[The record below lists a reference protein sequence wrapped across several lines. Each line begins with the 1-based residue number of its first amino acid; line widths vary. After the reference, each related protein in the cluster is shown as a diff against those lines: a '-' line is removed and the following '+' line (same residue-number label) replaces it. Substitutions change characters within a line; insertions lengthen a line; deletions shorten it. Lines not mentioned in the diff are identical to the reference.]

1 MMKIIRLK
9 DFEFNMKVF
18 GRLMSLE
25 TALGAL
31 SDTLPF
37 MTITCALLAI
47 YKALAAS
54 HYKTAPGV
62 LTAVGLA
69 FTFRFLIYIRPWV
82 NQKSRRARYRARI
95 YQALHQANVNF
106 APIYAAYKEA
116 LTERKL
122 R

>member
-9 DFEFNMKVF
+9 DFEFKLKVL

-31 SDTLPF
+31 SDILPF
-37 MTITCALLAI
+37 VMITCALMAI
-47 YKALAAS
+47 YEALLAS
-54 HYKTAPGV
+54 HYKTAHGV

-95 YQALHQANVNF
+95 YRALHQANVEF
-106 APIYAAYKEA
+106 APVYAAYKA